1 MSEAEK
7 ILKSMNNAEASIN
20 MEGFYVSEESKE
32 LCRRL
37 LNKEISF
44 DEYLSNIK
52 SKLVRL

>member
-32 LCRRL
+32 LCKRL

-44 DEYLSNIK
+44 DDYMNAIK
-52 SKLVRL
+52 AKLVRL

>member
-7 ILKSMNNAEASIN
+7 ILKSMNNAEASVN

-32 LCRRL
+32 LCKRL

-44 DEYLSNIK
+44 DDYMNAIK
-52 SKLVRL
+52 AKLVHL